1 MSDSKAANN
10 DFESIVGKSPEV
22 NEDDPKNL
30 TRAGVIGAGTMGQ
43 GIAQLLATS
52 GIDVILVDKDEGTLN
67 KSLSE
72 LTESM
77 DREIA
82 RWAMTAS
89 EKRAVLS
96 RIRSTTDFD
105 ELDGLKLIIE
115 AVPEVLEL
123 KQELFKVID
132 DLCDGEAILV
142 SNTSTLSLSEIASV
156 TEHPENVIGL
166 HFMNPVTRTKIVE
179 VIRGLRTSEETFI
192 YAKGLAERINKV
204 VVDVYE
210 YPGYVTTRV
219 IIPMLNEAMYVL
231 MEKVAS
237 AEGIDTAM
245 KLGFN
250 LNFGPLEFA
259 DMMGLDE
266 VMKWMET
273 LFHELGDLK
282 YRPCPLL
289 RKMVRAHHLGK
300 KTGEGFY
307 CYDER
312 GRKLGQSQMI

>member
-1 MSDSKAANN
+1 MTDFSPQND
-10 DFESIVGKSPEV
+10 DFESIVGKPPEV

-43 GIAQLLATS
+43 GIAQLLASS
-52 GIDVILVDKDEGTLN
+52 GIDVTLIDKDEDTLK
-67 KSLSE
+67 KSMDE
-72 LTESM
+72 LAESM
-77 DREIA
+77 DWEIS

-96 RIRSTTDFD
+96 RLKPTTDYD
-105 ELDGLKLIIE
+105 ELEGLKLIIE
-115 AVPEVLEL
+115 AVPEVLAL
-123 KQELFKVID
+123 KQDLFRYVD
-132 DLCDGEAILV
+132 DLCSGETILV
-142 SNTSTLSLSEIASV
+142 SNTSVLSLSEIASA
-156 TEHPENVIGL
+156 TEHPEKVIGL
-166 HFMNPVTRTKIVE
+166 HFMNPVTKTKIVE
-179 VIRGLRTSEETFI
+179 VIRGLRTSEDTFN
-192 YAKGLAERINKV
+192 YAKNLAERINKV

-231 MEKVAS
+231 MEGVAS

-259 DMMGLDE
+259 DVLGLDV
-266 VMKWMET
+266 VMKWMES

-289 RKMVRAHHLGK
+289 RKMVRANHLGK
-300 KTGEGFY
+300 KTGAGFY
-307 CYDER
+307 NYDEH
-312 GRKLGQSQMI
+312 GRKLGVSQMI